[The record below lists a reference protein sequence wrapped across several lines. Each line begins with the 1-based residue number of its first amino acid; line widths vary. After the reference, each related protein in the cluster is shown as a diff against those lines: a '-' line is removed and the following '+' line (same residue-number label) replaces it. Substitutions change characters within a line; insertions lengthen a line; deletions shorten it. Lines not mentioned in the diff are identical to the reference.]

1 MGTIIFIMRLMKVI
15 YLRGSVRMKKDSKGS
30 NEFFYD
36 DEGTNLISK
45 QIMNAYNGGVV
56 DHIDGQFDM
65 SSFTTDE
72 ELKE

>member
-1 MGTIIFIMRLMKVI
+1 
-15 YLRGSVRMKKDSKGS
+15 MKKNSKGS

-36 DEGTNLISK
+36 DEGTNLVSK

-56 DHIDGQFDM
+56 DYIDGQYDM
-65 SSFTTDE
+65 SNFTTDE